1 MYVCNYVMLCYVCMY
16 VSICT
21 YYMFIFLKV
30 YQTEQ
35 YTVPS
40 LDTFVPGPG
49 VTARNWSQVR
59 EVVEVER
66 FGNSKSSSA
75 RCWLIII
82 SFQFFMGISLKKNP
96 EHLRTYG
103 FISHALLG

>member
-1 MYVCNYVMLCYVCMY
+1 MY

-40 LDTFVPGPG
+40 LDTFVAGPG

-75 RCWLIII
+75 KCWLIII
-82 SFQFFMGISLKKNP
+82 SFQFFMGISLKKCP
-96 EHLRTYG
+96 EHLRTHG